1 MALHG
6 NYSVLHKSPAT
17 FIGGGIISG
26 AKSGW
31 NKHGISRNFG
41 LVVGT
46 DAPSMLE
53 KNLSAIPHGSTTG
66 GAWLFARTDGGR
78 HARSEI
84 FIGASAT
91 GALGRNMVGNST
103 MTIGASGVGG
113 LIAGGVGTAALSIG
127 ASADIAATVGGVG
140 TAAISLSASAV
151 TGALGWLQGES
162 TLQVSGTLESY
173 ALGWMTGTTEES
185 GMTAAGIANTVWSK
199 IIEGPYSADQILRLL
214 AAHAAGAATG
224 LEGANPQF
232 TGLDGVTLRI
242 DGTYAAGN
250 RTIDSLNGA

>member
-1 MALHG
+1 MALVG
-6 NYSVLHKSPAT
+6 NRSVLHKSPGR
-17 FIGGGIISG
+17 FLSG
-26 AKSGW
+26 TVASGDRSNLNKSGMMA
-31 NKHGISRNFG
+31 NRFQAMDPLSAAVPAGH
-41 LVVGT
+41 L
-46 DAPSMLE
+46 APSAWALPRT
-53 KNLSAIPHGSTTG
+53 SG
-66 GAWLFARTDGGR
+66 GMSSHNECALTISSG
-78 HARSEI
+78 
-84 FIGASAT
+84 AT
-91 GALGRNMVGNST
+91 GALGFNL
-103 MTIGASGVGG
+103 IGTASLTLDASGVGG
-113 LIAGGVGTAALSIG
+113 LIAGGVGTATLSIG

-140 TAAISLSASAV
+140 TATISLSASAV

-162 TLQVSGTLESY
+162 TLHVSGTMVSY
-173 ALGWMTGTTEES
+173 AIGWMSGTTEES

-232 TGLDGVTLRI
+232 TGIDGVTLRI